1 MRLPFPGAGALLAL
15 FPPEGARS
23 DIPRIATSLPT
34 SPTHRHLVRPGFPPG
49 ALGPPQLLALSDRRL
64 SDDQVPGDLR
74 EPPTPPNLSPGRS
87 GRERHAPP
95 DPCGPARRLGAVLL
109 TAQLRAPTVGSCG
122 RCGCKLQPAGEES
135 PRRSRRPP
143 PLCAPQQPGA
153 CSPPTPTVPPFSPQV
168 LKLSLRGD
176 TAAAAA
182 ALLPLLCLPMDMH
195 CKADPFSAMHREYRR
210 PASVPARGSRY
221 QHCPVLARPWSL
233 CSRPFLE
240 ATLASLVPP
249 FRSSSFPHFP
259 VFLKPTVSLP
269 SAFCHPYFSFYLP
282 SYPSP
287 AFLPI
292 TCLPFFHL
300 LLKSGIHSP
309 LLPHPV
315 SSHPTP

>member
-1 MRLPFPGAGALLAL
+1 MRLPFPGAGARLAL

-74 EPPTPPNLSPGRS
+74 ELPAPPSLSPGRN
-87 GRERHAPP
+87 GCERHATP

-135 PRRSRRPP
+135 PWGARRPP
-143 PLCAPQQPGA
+143 PPCAPQQPGA
-153 CSPPTPTVPPFSPQV
+153 CSPPPPTVPPFSPQV

-176 TAAAAA
+176 TAAAA

-210 PASVPARGSRY
+210 PAPVPARGSRS
-221 QHCPVLARPWSL
+221 QHCPVLARPWPL
-233 CSRPFLE
+233 CSSPFLE
-240 ATLASLVPP
+240 ATLASPVPP

-259 VFLKPTVSLP
+259 VFLKPTVSLL
-269 SAFCHPYFSFYLP
+269 SALCHPYFSFYLP
-282 SYPSP
+282 SYLLWCPSP
-287 AFLPI
+287 AFLSS
-292 TCLPFFHL
+292 TFFL
-300 LLKSGIHSP
+300 SQGSTG
-309 LLPHPV
+309 PHFPYPV
-315 SSHPTP
+315 SSHPNTS